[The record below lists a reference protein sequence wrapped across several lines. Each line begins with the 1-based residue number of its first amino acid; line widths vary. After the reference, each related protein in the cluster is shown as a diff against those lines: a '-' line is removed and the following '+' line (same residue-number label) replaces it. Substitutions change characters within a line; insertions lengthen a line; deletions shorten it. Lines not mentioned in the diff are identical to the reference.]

1 MTEVVVTAVSVPQEA
16 PEQPAPASDQ
26 LTPFPCVSFCRVAV
40 KGAVVET
47 CREAEP
53 GLTVT
58 EMGGGGGA
66 SVTVMVAEADLV
78 LSATEV
84 ALRVTVAGEGAV
96 AGAL

>member
-1 MTEVVVTAVSVPQEA
+1 MTEVVVTAVSVPQET

-47 CREAEP
+47 CTEAEP
-53 GLTVT
+53 GLTPT
-58 EMGGGGGA
+58 TIGTGA
-66 SVTVMVAEADLV
+66 EVTVMVADADLV

>member
-47 CREAEP
+47 CTEAEP
-53 GLTVT
+53 GLTPT
-58 EMGGGGGA
+58 TIGTGA
-66 SVTVMVAEADLV
+66 VTVMVADADLV
-78 LSATEV
+78 LSAMEV